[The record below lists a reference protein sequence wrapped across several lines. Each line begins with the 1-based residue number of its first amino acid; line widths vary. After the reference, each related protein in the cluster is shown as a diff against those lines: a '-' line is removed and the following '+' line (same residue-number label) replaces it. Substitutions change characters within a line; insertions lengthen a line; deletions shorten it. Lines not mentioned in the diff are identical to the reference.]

1 MGCVK
6 LRLSRPLAPK
16 LTTARKNVTTD
27 ELRINNFIDS
37 LKLSQRMFNFG
48 LLISFLAIFVA
59 LKPGETENVKMP
71 LLDINIDSKENF
83 ILISAFFF
91 FIVGIYMS
99 FAIKRCCLLI
109 TKIENQE
116 LAEAAKSY
124 PSIVNANFL
133 YTAIMMVSLA
143 GVWAAAI
150 TKAYN
155 IQAFYAVILANIII
169 TPYIHGARSSKK
181 ITPTHG

>member
-1 MGCVK
+1 M
-6 LRLSRPLAPK
+6 
-16 LTTARKNVTTD
+16 TTD
-27 ELRINNFIDS
+27 ELRTNNFINS
-37 LKLSQRMFNFG
+37 LKLSQRMFNLG

-59 LKPGETENVKMP
+59 FNPGGAEQAKMP
-71 LLDINIDSKENF
+71 LIDINISSREHF
-83 ILISAFFF
+83 ISISAFFF
-91 FIVGIYMS
+91 FIAGIYMN
-99 FAIKRCCLLI
+99 FAIKRCCSLI

-133 YTAIMMVSLA
+133 YTTIMIGSLA

-150 TKAYN
+150 TEAYN
-155 IQAFYAVILANIII
+155 IKAFYAVIVANIII